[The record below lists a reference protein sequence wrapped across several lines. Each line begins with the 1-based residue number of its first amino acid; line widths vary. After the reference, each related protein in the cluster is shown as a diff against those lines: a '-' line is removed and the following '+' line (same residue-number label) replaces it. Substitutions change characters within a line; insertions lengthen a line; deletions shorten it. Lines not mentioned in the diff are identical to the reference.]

1 MFSHLDE
8 PFDPYDDDAREDA
21 AMDAHL
27 DAVLT
32 EYDAARRA
40 LATIR
45 DDGSLGPIERWSI
58 FDRYAKARV
67 AMEAEK
73 DRASYGAI
81 NDAVVAQTLAEV
93 RRG

>member
-40 LATIR
+40 FGTLR
-45 DDGSLGPIERWSI
+45 DDGSMDRQQRWAI
-58 FDRYAKARV
+58 LERYAAAAI

-73 DRASYGAI
+73 DRASYGAM
-81 NDAVVAQTLAEV
+81 NDAVVAQTLAGV